1 MAKVKITGHAS
12 GTGVFT
18 VTAPNSNTDRTITL
32 PDATATLA
40 TTAEAFNPDAA
51 QVFNESGADVDF
63 RVESDT
69 VTHALFVDGATGA
82 VGLGTPASN
91 YNSTADNL
99 VVYDDTNH
107 AGITIAN
114 GAANKVGAIYFADG
128 GSGTAEYEGYI
139 EYNHSNNSFN
149 FGTNHA
155 SRMLIDSTGA
165 VTMPA
170 QPAFL
175 AQLGSTQSD
184 VATDSEVT
192 VLFSTEIFDQNSDF
206 NTGNYTFT
214 APVTGK
220 YQFNVNIRLDNMDT
234 GANYYHMYFKT
245 SNRIYYAIID
255 PLFTADPQY
264 YSMPLSVLADM
275 DANDTAIVKMYAAG
289 GSAQM
294 DISAG
299 ADSHFSGYLVC

>member
-170 QPAFL
+170 QPAFS
-175 AQLGSTQSD
+175 AEPSSD
-184 VATDSEVT
+184 QNNIALEDWVDVSMG
-192 VLFSTEIFDQNSDF
+192 TEIFDQNSDF
-206 NTGNYTFT
+206 ASSLFT
-214 APVTGK
+214 APVAGK
-220 YQFNVNIRLDNMDT
+220 YGLGFNLRLENSDT
-234 GANYYHMYFKT
+234 AASYLYARLTT
-245 SNRIYYAIID
+245 SNRDYSTIRSLKLASD
-255 PLFTADPQY
+255 PAYWNANLF
-264 YSMPLSVLADM
+264 VVADM
-275 DANDTAIVKMYAAG
+275 DANDTAKVQVLQSG
-289 GSAQM
+289 GTAQM
-294 DISAG
+294 DINASQ
-299 ADSHFSGYLVC
+299 SNFYGYLLG

>member
-12 GTGVFT
+12 GSGVIT
-18 VTAPNSNTDRTITL
+18 VTAPNTSTDRTITL

-170 QPAFL
+170 QPAFQATATSNGL
-175 AQLGSTQSD
+175 TDIVAASSWNTIVLG
-184 VATDSEVT
+184 
-192 VLFSTEIFDQNSDF
+192 TERFDNNSDF
-206 NTGNYTFT
+206 SSNTFT

-220 YQFNVNIRLDNMDT
+220 YQLNALVYLLNVDSASQYSEVQIN
-234 GANYYHMYFKT
+234 T
-245 SNRIYYAIID
+245 SNNNYQAIISTNQFNGD
-255 PLFTADPQY
+255 LSYLTL
-264 YSMPLSVLADM
+264 MVSVLADM
-275 DANDTAIVKMYAAG
+275 DDSDTAFLQVNI
-289 GSAQM
+289 GS
-294 DISAG
+294 G
-299 ADSHFSGYLVC
+299 ASQTDVSVGTTFSGYLAC